1 MHTQGLRFLVLLLLG
16 MFGAAPSA
24 TAQLATDMKLED
36 AGFIM
41 RRADTPEHMAQ
52 LRRLPP
58 RQFATR
64 MGKTGRY
71 FIWADPDTCR
81 CALVGTEKAMQAF
94 RDMRRAGVAQFHNVP
109 GRDRGN
115 APMDLM
121 LHDMDMDAGIN
132 VPDGDVIDYQ
142 F

>member
-1 MHTQGLRFLVLLLLG
+1 MVMYAKALCFLVLFL
-16 MFGAAPSA
+16 FGIAGVASSA
-24 TAQLATDMKLED
+24 RAQLATDMKLED
-36 AGFIM
+36 AGFVM

-52 LRRLPP
+52 LRKLPP
-58 RQFATR
+58 RMFATR

-81 CALVGTEKAMQAF
+81 CAFVGTEKAMQAF
-94 RDMRRAGVAQFHNVP
+94 RDMRRARLPQPDNVP

-115 APMDLM
+115 APMEM
-121 LHDMDMDAGIN
+121 
-132 VPDGDVIDYQ
+132 IDYQ